1 MFTPTTNLRL
11 LSTPLES
18 GYRNTLW
25 FPNVMAQT
33 TYFLGKT
40 VKTYESFNYIKKDN
54 TITVPEEID
63 NLYNCNYIMY
73 QNVNFGTKWFYAFI
87 DRMEWASNGSTRLR
101 VSTDCIQTWFFD
113 ITYYQSYVDRCHSD
127 TDIAGDNI
135 VPEEFT
141 GCGAGGY
148 SQVGTQDMTPNY
160 VTVFSTTNSS
170 GKPIDSQKI
179 NGIISGSGRLLSED
193 ISSTL
198 STLNTTLNV
207 MVQNGLANAVSRIQ
221 QWPKNYDKIVEYDKH
236 PSHIDCMSGSSIT
249 TYIPTNKK
257 LLSGA
262 FLTGYIT
269 LYGQEVNFNP
279 EYVYG
284 TKISIRIEADE
295 TTGTVGAIIR
305 NYGARG
311 SVPTIAVTAV
321 IPESTWAYNQYKN
334 DYNLHSA
341 SNAIYTTRA
350 NITRNTA
357 RNTAALRTAIA
368 GMEALG
374 TTANQFST
382 INLARMAL
390 GGVGGAISGA
400 ANSAAA
406 IAQSGLNVYESTQQA
421 KIWGSGVD
429 EISQDLTA
437 ISESYNAPAVGGVAS
452 SNIYLATGET
462 GLSYGFKVPPLD
474 IVKRADKFLTVYG
487 YKQSVYRN
495 VNLHARNAWTYIK
508 TVGLNASGNFPDDDM
523 NAIKAAFNNGIFF
536 WSYTATFGNFDQ
548 SNFIV

>member
-18 GYRNTLW
+18 DYRNTLW
-25 FPNVMAQT
+25 FPNVAAQT
-33 TYFLGKT
+33 NYFLGKT
-40 VKTYESFNYIKKDN
+40 VKAYENFNYIKKDN

-73 QNVNFGTKWFYAFI
+73 QNANFGNKWFYAFI
-87 DRMEWASNGSTRLR
+87 DGMAWASNGSTRLY
-101 VSTDCIQTWFFD
+101 VSTDAIQTWFFD

-127 TDIAGDNI
+127 TDVAGDNI

-141 GCGAGGY
+141 GYGAGGY
-148 SQVGTQDMTPNY
+148 YQVGTQDMTPNH
-160 VTVFSTTNSS
+160 VAIFSTSDDSGRPLSS
-170 GKPIDSQKI
+170 KKI
-179 NGIISGSGRLLSED
+179 NGIISGSGILFQDD
-193 ISSTL
+193 ISSSL
-198 STLNTTLNV
+198 SLFNTTLNV

-221 QWPKNYDKIVEYDKH
+221 QYPSGYTGIVEYAKH
-236 PSHIDCMSGSSIT
+236 PTHIDCMNGTSIT

-284 TKISIRIEADE
+284 SNISIRIATDI
-295 TTGTVGAIIR
+295 TTGTVGAVIR
-305 NYGARG
+305 NYGAKG
-311 SVPTIAVTAV
+311 SVPTISVTAV

-334 DYNLHSA
+334 DYNLHNA
-341 SNAIYTTRA
+341 SNAIYTSRA

-357 RNTAALRTAIA
+357 RNTAALKTAIA
-368 GMEALG
+368 GMQAIG

-382 INLARMAL
+382 INLARMAI
-390 GGVGGAISGA
+390 GGIGGTIGGG

-406 IAQSGLNVYESTQQA
+406 IAQAGMNVYETAQQA
-421 KIWGSGVD
+421 KIWDSGVD

-487 YKQSVYRN
+487 YKQSVYRTI
-495 VNLHARNAWTYIK
+495 NLHARNAWTYIK

-523 NAIKAAFNNGIFF
+523 NAIKSAFNNGIFF

-548 SNFIV
+548 SNIIV